1 MIVLPYAC
9 PDAGEDKDMQFGS
22 ADRKDRLY
30 EDFIAA
36 LDLLDAEQREP
47 DRWEEECLS
56 YALGAMACGMYLVA
70 EVELA
75 AFRRPLAERSPEVIA
90 TLAAKPARFTK
101 AMLRHG
107 LDYVQQHYGQP
118 QAADLAIDIGTARH
132 VEHQLP
138 ILAEHLGPALL
149 VHIQGHDV
157 AAMV

>member
-1 MIVLPYAC
+1 MS
-9 PDAGEDKDMQFGS
+9 MQRDS
-22 ADRKDRLY
+22 TDRKDRLHGT
-30 EDFIAA
+30 FTAA
-36 LDLLDAEQREP
+36 LALLDVEHREP

-90 TLAAKPARFTK
+90 ALAAKPARFTK

-118 QAADLAIDIGTARH
+118 PTVDE
-132 VEHQLP
+132 VP
-138 ILAEHLGPALL
+138 PALAAGQLAFQSSL
-149 VHIQGHDV
+149 V
-157 AAMV
+157 ALR